1 LTDEGEKEIQ
11 KLVPGKDS
19 INGLKVVAITKSIP
33 FDKYLVNIKKNALG
47 MNVPNK
53 DTLISKNHKV
63 MLNGEMMKAKELVS
77 KCNDVYKVAY
87 NKEILFN
94 ILLEKHENMKVNN
107 LEVETLHPEN
117 IGVKIAL
124 VKDSKERLR
133 LLRYYNRA
141 LSFRSSMLKR

>member
-1 LTDEGEKEIQ
+1 MFM
-11 KLVPGKDS
+11 
-19 INGLKVVAITKSIP
+19 VVR
-33 FDKYLVNIKKNALG
+33 
-47 MNVPNK
+47 
-53 DTLISKNHKV
+53 
-63 MLNGEMMKAKELVS
+63 
-77 KCNDVYKVAY
+77 
-87 NKEILFN
+87 FN